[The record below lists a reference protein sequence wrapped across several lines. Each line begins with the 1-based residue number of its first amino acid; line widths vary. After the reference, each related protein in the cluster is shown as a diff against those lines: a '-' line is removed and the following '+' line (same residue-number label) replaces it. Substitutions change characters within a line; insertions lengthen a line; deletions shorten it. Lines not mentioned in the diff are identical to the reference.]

1 MAKKTADE
9 SLQAFRHLTGSDPLE
24 RVYLFYGDDSFV
36 VDKLV
41 GAVSAKRFKGKAIDP
56 LSWEVYRAGEVEV
69 SKPID
74 AVRTVSMFGGPKVV
88 VYRDVDKL
96 NETDLQKI
104 VDYVKKPARAHLVL
118 IAAKIDARRKSW
130 TEIKKAVY
138 AVNCPVLEERNVS
151 EYVASAAASRN
162 LKFDTF
168 AADALANC
176 IGPNRAL
183 IERALEKLE
192 LVISQD
198 QLITPEIIEEH
209 VIDTRERS
217 IFELTKAITKRNI
230 PLALEALRALLY
242 QKQEPVVINGML
254 ARHARMMLQVKLGKQ
269 QKLSDN
275 DIAQQAGINPYAMRE
290 YLEAANHYSMAEL
303 YKFHAD
309 VFETDRSL
317 KSKPVPSPI
326 VLSQLLLTLM
336 KPPVS

>member
-1 MAKKTADE
+1 MAKKATDE
-9 SLQAFRHLTGSDPLE
+9 SLQALRHLSGSDPLE
-24 RVYLFYGDDSFV
+24 RVYLFYGEDSFII
-36 VDKLV
+36 DKLV
-41 GAVSAKRFKGKAIDP
+41 TSVSFKRFKGKDVDP
-56 LSWEVYRAGEVEV
+56 LSWEVYRAGEVDI

-88 VYRDVDKL
+88 IYRDVDRL
-96 NETDLQKI
+96 NEADLQKI

-118 IAAKIDARRKSW
+118 IASKIDARRKSW
-130 TEIKKAVY
+130 TEIKKAAY
-138 AVNCPVLEERNVS
+138 AVNCPVLDERNVS
-151 EYVASAAASRN
+151 EYVQSAAIAKN
-162 LKFDTF
+162 LQFDGF

-192 LVISQD
+192 LATSKD

-230 PLALEALRALLY
+230 PLALEALRALIY

-254 ARHARMMLQVKLGKQ
+254 ARHARMMIQVKLGKQ
-269 QKLSDN
+269 QKLSDH
-275 DIAQQAGINPYAMRE
+275 DIAQKAGINPYAMRE
-290 YLEAANHYSMAEL
+290 YLEAANNYSLSEL

-326 VLSQLLLTLM
+326 VLSQLLLSLM
-336 KPPVS
+336 KPIGR